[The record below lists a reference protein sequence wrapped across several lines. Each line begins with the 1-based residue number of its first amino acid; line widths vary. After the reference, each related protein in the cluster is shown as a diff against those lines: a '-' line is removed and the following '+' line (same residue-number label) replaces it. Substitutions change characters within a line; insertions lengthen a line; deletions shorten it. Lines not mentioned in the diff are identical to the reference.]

1 MSEPTRLSVGIRDVS
16 FGERVKLVEPVNLYG
31 CTLADDVFVGP
42 FVEIQSNVS
51 IGRATRIQSHSFIC
65 EHVTIGERCFIGH
78 GVMFA
83 NDLFRDGKPNADR
96 ASWGRIEIGDDVS
109 IGSGATILAVSIC
122 DGVVI
127 GAVLNAVEEKDLE
140 TQEGLRSLNFST
152 DQLMTT
158 PGRV

>member
-1 MSEPTRLSVGIRDVS
+1 MNEPIRLSAGIRDVS
-16 FGERVKLVEPVNLYG
+16 FGERVRLVEPVNLYG

-83 NDLFRDGKPNADR
+83 NDLFQGGAPDPDP
-96 ASWGRIEIGDDVS
+96 ASWGRTHIGDNVS
-109 IGSGATILAVSIC
+109 IGSNATILPVRIC
-122 DGVVI
+122 QGAVI
-127 GAVLNAVEEKDLE
+127 GAGAVVTRDITIPGTYAGNPARL
-140 TQEGLRSLNFST
+140 LRTF
-152 DQLMTT
+152 
-158 PGRV
+158 